1 MLRGLIKFDDILMY
15 QSTDVYH
22 ETTVKSRVEILN
34 CMNMHYNVCSVYL
47 LIMDVLCMHIH
58 TGTYSLAR
66 DGGQRNG
73 PQIHSTEHQRQLP
86 LDVYLD

>member
-1 MLRGLIKFDDILMY
+1 MCAQY
-15 QSTDVYH
+15 T
-22 ETTVKSRVEILN
+22 
-34 CMNMHYNVCSVYL
+34 YL

-73 PQIHSTEHQRQLP
+73 PQIHSTEHQRQLL
-86 LDVYLD
+86 LDVCLIELSTSPSLISHSACSTLEPVSNTTHLEWGMSCAHA